1 MSINVISDGT
11 LLMDGGSVFGS
22 IPKVQWE
29 SYLKP
34 DRRNRVRLSLNCL
47 LVRAGGQNILIDTG
61 AGSKRLDSLKEDF
74 GLSGNKL
81 VRGLKAQGLTAR
93 DIDKVVLTNLRF
105 DRAGGCT
112 KLDRTGRI
120 LPTFP
125 RATYIVQVSA
135 LEDAR
140 SPGERS
146 APFYNEDDFLPLEQA
161 DMVEAVNGYAELA
174 PGVAVKAT
182 DGPRPGHQVALIE
195 SGSERIAFAGD
206 LIPTPLHL
214 TPRCIAALDDSPND
228 TLAGKRELLSMATE
242 KGWMIVFGQALGQH
256 AGYVEHRAGRYGLR
270 PVDL

>member
-1 MSINVISDGT
+1 M
-11 LLMDGGSVFGS
+11 
-22 IPKVQWE
+22 
-29 SYLKP
+29 
-34 DRRNRVRLSLNCL
+34 
-47 LVRAGGQNILIDTG
+47 
-61 AGSKRLDSLKEDF
+61 
-74 GLSGNKL
+74 
-81 VRGLKAQGLTAR
+81 
-93 DIDKVVLTNLRF
+93 LTNLRF

-161 DMVEAVNGYAELA
+161 DMVETVNGYAELA

-214 TPRCIAALDDSPND
+214 TPRCIAAFDDSPND

-242 KGWMIVFGQALGQH
+242 KGWMIAFGQALGQH